1 MVKTRIAF
9 ATGSRADYGIVRR
22 YLGLL
27 NEDSE
32 IELEILVTG
41 ALLDDEY
48 GHQED
53 LIYEDGFKIGAEIA
67 LPIRTYTDA
76 DIVNCMAAALD
87 GFGKH
92 FAMYR
97 YDLLII
103 LGDRYE
109 MLSVATAA
117 SMQRVPIL
125 HLHGGE
131 ATFANYDEFI
141 RHCITKMSLY
151 HFTATE
157 VYRNRVIQ
165 LGEHPD
171 RVFNL
176 GALGAENCCYINED
190 NVPETV
196 KGLKGNAYFVILF
209 HPETLTNVDVAEQI
223 EELLRAIQRY
233 KHYQFVFLGSN
244 ADTHSEIIRKRVHD
258 FVENS
263 DNTIYYENLHTDAYH
278 FLLKNSLCLI
288 GNSSSGIIEA
298 PSLGIYTINIGQRQD
313 GRVKGNSV
321 IDVNCRDQE
330 IAEAI
335 KKVVEKH
342 NVITPEN
349 PYFQENSA
357 EKYYITTKNIIKRLD
372 KDLMYPKIF
381 YDLGKLF

>member
-1 MVKTRIAF
+1 MRMVKTRIAF

-131 ATFANYDEFI
+131 ATFAN
-141 RHCITKMSLY
+141 
-151 HFTATE
+151 
-157 VYRNRVIQ
+157 
-165 LGEHPD
+165 
-171 RVFNL
+171 
-176 GALGAENCCYINED
+176 
-190 NVPETV
+190 
-196 KGLKGNAYFVILF
+196 
-209 HPETLTNVDVAEQI
+209 
-223 EELLRAIQRY
+223 
-233 KHYQFVFLGSN
+233 
-244 ADTHSEIIRKRVHD
+244 
-258 FVENS
+258 
-263 DNTIYYENLHTDAYH
+263 
-278 FLLKNSLCLI
+278 
-288 GNSSSGIIEA
+288 
-298 PSLGIYTINIGQRQD
+298 
-313 GRVKGNSV
+313 
-321 IDVNCRDQE
+321 
-330 IAEAI
+330 
-335 KKVVEKH
+335 
-342 NVITPEN
+342 
-349 PYFQENSA
+349 
-357 EKYYITTKNIIKRLD
+357 
-372 KDLMYPKIF
+372 
-381 YDLGKLF
+381 